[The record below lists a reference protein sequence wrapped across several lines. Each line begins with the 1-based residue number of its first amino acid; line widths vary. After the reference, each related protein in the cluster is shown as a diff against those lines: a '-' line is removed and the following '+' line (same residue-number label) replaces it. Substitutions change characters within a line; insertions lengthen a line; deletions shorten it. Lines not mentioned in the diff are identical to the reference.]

1 MITRLLGTMI
11 GSPSFVIRSNKQVMQ
26 NMLSEQLF
34 ILDGDQKP
42 NAKAEETT
50 RPTYQESDYKSSV
63 QWPVG
68 TCLFDRSGWVRT
80 TRSTQRMES
89 MRISRPWSTI
99 TTSKT
104 IQMGDHMATR
114 NALQRFLGCLMN
126 HKTLEWKSQW
136 TPQHRG
142 LQKSSPPRTAL

>member
-1 MITRLLGTMI
+1 MI
-11 GSPSFVIRSNKQVMQ
+11 GSPRFVIRSNKQVMQ

-68 TCLFDRSGWVRT
+68 TCLL
-80 TRSTQRMES
+80 
-89 MRISRPWSTI
+89 SRNVGFTD
-99 TTSKT
+99 TL
-104 IQMGDHMATR
+104 G
-114 NALQRFLGCLMN
+114 NALIA
-126 HKTLEWKSQW
+126 
-136 TPQHRG
+136 
-142 LQKSSPPRTAL
+142 RT